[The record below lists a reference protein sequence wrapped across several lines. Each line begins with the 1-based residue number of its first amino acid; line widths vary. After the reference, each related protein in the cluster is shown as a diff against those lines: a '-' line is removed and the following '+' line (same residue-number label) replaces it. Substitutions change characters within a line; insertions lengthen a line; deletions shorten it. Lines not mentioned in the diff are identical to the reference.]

1 MRRSWLDHDKP
12 PAWFVLLVAIGQAV
26 VVEIGQ
32 AVVVEILRR
41 VSEGMGW

>member
-26 VVEIGQ
+26 VVEI
-32 AVVVEILRR
+32 LRR